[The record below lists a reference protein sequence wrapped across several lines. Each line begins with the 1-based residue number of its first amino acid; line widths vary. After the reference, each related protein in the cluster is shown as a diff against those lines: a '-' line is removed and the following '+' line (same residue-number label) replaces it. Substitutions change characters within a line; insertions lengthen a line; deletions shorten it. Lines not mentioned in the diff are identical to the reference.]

1 MRIVLCMS
9 DKSETRQ
16 TAHRGYERRLVTHHP
31 RRRILSL
38 AAGAAVMP
46 AVSKL
51 AIAQT
56 YPTRPITLV
65 IPFAAGGAGTTI
77 ARIMVEKM
85 RASLGQ
91 PFIIENVPGANGSI
105 GVGRV
110 ARAAGDGYTVVMGL
124 WNTHVGN
131 GALYQLS
138 YDVLK
143 DFEPVTKLAEYSQL
157 LVARKNFPAD
167 DLKSFIA
174 WLQANPDKVAQG
186 NAGVG
191 GTAHLAGVL
200 FQKETGTRFQFVPYR
215 GGGSQAMQDLVAGN
229 IDLMFESPSICLPQV
244 RAGSIK
250 AYAVTAKN
258 RLASA
263 PDIPTVD
270 EAGLPGF
277 YTSNWLAL
285 FAPKATSK
293 EVIIKLSSAAADALA
308 DPLVRQ
314 KLI

>member
-1 MRIVLCMS
+1 
-9 DKSETRQ
+9 
-16 TAHRGYERRLVTHHP
+16 VTQHP

-46 AVSKL
+46 VVSKIV
-51 AIAQT
+51 IAQT
-56 YPTRPITLV
+56 YPSRPITLV

-110 ARAAGDGYTVVMGL
+110 ARAASDGYTVVMGL

-174 WLQANPDKVAQG
+174 WLQANPDKVTQG

-229 IDLMFESPSICLPQV
+229 IDLMFESPSVCLPQV
-244 RAGSIK
+244 RAGNIK
-250 AYAVTAKN
+250 AYAVTGRN
-258 RLASA
+258 RLTSA
-263 PDIPTVD
+263 LDIPTVWW
-270 EAGLPGF
+270 P
-277 YTSNWLAL
+277 
-285 FAPKATSK
+285 
-293 EVIIKLSSAAADALA
+293 IIKAANI
-308 DPLVRQ
+308 RGE
-314 KLI
+314 